1 MTGFTIA
8 QTISEDG
15 VRQTSVRSFIT
26 PVADRK
32 NLHVA
37 VNATVT
43 KVRTIGKKVTGV
55 DVLLVRLLYQTYN
68 ITFLRLFHRLTSMLI
83 LFAEWKEAHHK
94 GKTRSDFVSGSDKL
108 TPAVDVVW
116 NWT

>member
-26 PVADRK
+26 PVAHRK

-55 DVLLVRLLYQTYN
+55 DVLLVRRCIKL
-68 ITFLRLFHRLTSMLI
+68 ITS
-83 LFAEWKEAHHK
+83 
-94 GKTRSDFVSGSDKL
+94 RSYGFSIV
-108 TPAVDVVW
+108 
-116 NWT
+116 